1 MNSAPAHPDT
11 SMTKAAASPRQAG
24 FTLIEMLLV
33 IVIISILAGMTLPSL
48 RGFSKSNS
56 MTAATRL
63 LLDDMAYARQKAMA
77 DRTPVYMVF
86 ISDNFLVDYPNLGVT
101 NGTAYTKLKDESPD
115 KRQINTLTNAQ
126 LRGYALMAL
135 RTVGDQPGCN
145 HPRYLTPWHTLP
157 DGVFIPQWKFTN
169 DLWFVDAAV
178 STTYYVRQFDFAN
191 IFPFPAADS
200 ANYFYLP
207 FIKFLPSGQLV
218 VPNPVVGPAGN
229 QVTYENFVPLTRG
242 SVQCIGDPT
251 QYKSLFIT
259 ETPPGES
266 INNYTMIHLDPLS
279 GKARLVRKEIQ

>member
-11 SMTKAAASPRQAG
+11 SMTKVAASPRQAG

-86 ISDNFLVDYPNLGVT
+86 VADNFLVDNKILYNNLRVD
-101 NGTAYTKLKDESPD
+101 APD
-115 KRQINTLTNAQ
+115 RRQIDTLTNAQ

-200 ANYFYLP
+200 TNYFLLP
-207 FIKFLPSGQLV
+207 YIKFLPSGQLG
-218 VPNPVVGPAGN
+218 VPITVKGTGAL
-229 QVTYENFVPLTRG
+229 QRIYENFVPLTRG
-242 SVQCIGDPT
+242 SVQCMGDPT
-251 QYKSLFIT
+251 LSDSLYIT

-266 INNYTMIHLDPLS
+266 TNNYTMIHLDQLS